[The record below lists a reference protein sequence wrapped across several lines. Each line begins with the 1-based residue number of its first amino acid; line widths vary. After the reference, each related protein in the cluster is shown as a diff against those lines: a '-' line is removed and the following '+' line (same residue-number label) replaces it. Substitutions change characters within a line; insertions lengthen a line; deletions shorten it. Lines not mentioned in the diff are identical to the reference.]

1 MDDVVRLRRLKKT
14 RSSLRL
20 LEARLAE
27 DDPKPLVPVFDSQLV
42 KMLSG
47 PSAFTGERGSVNRS
61 SRLDNVSDVNK
72 KAETPIDQVASDA
85 AQKCAP
91 SVFEPQR
98 APPRGSAGSEP
109 SSSLFVGLCV
119 WLCPCKVGTWTYQGV
134 DKAAEGL
141 IQCYLVIHFLAAGQL
156 LGQKLAARGARIS
169 VDLDEEVTH
178 VLAPADVPWDE
189 LDLPLILV
197 KAALQVGI
205 APASP
210 FILRADWVSNCI
222 RAKCLL
228 PVNNFLVLPPPS
240 PRGTIGTPSVS
251 PSRTLSSTCHLAPPV
266 KSPSRFKPGAPPA
279 FEEDGPTET
288 FPKIPITEVD
298 DRFAC
303 QRATTRHQAGEA
315 LVIDQGFQE
324 GNRLLAEKLVDMA
337 EVYKRAYGD
346 EWRTRAYRQ
355 AANAIRGLSFRLAL
369 DNIDNLKDIK
379 QLGRKGGTIWEHIR
393 EVLTTGRL
401 RKLEE
406 MLADPRIV
414 ALQTLTSVWG
424 LGPSTA
430 QQLYDRGFRT
440 VEDLSRDPEQL
451 TAQQRVGLAH
461 HADLQERI
469 PRAEVA
475 QAAALVCTVLKRV
488 SPRAMLRTVGSFRR
502 GAVDCG
508 DIDLLVVPPTEAGV
522 ADANSQES
530 DAAENLLKELV
541 RELTALGFITDHLS
555 GSQSKASFMGI
566 CKLPCVGS
574 RHRHID
580 IKVYSQEALAFGL
593 LHFTGND
600 YFNRS
605 MRRLAASKGF
615 SLSEHGLVPVNRG
628 PKRQKVRLGASVK
641 CASEEDIFKALGMEF
656 VDPAQRGI
664 Q

>member
-1 MDDVVRLRRLKKT
+1 M
-14 RSSLRL
+14 SLWY
-20 LEARLAE
+20 AN
-27 DDPKPLVPVFDSQLV
+27 
-42 KMLSG
+42 
-47 PSAFTGERGSVNRS
+47 T
-61 SRLDNVSDVNK
+61 
-72 KAETPIDQVASDA
+72 
-85 AQKCAP
+85 
-91 SVFEPQR
+91 
-98 APPRGSAGSEP
+98 
-109 SSSLFVGLCV
+109 
-119 WLCPCKVGTWTYQGV
+119 
-134 DKAAEGL
+134 
-141 IQCYLVIHFLAAGQL
+141 
-156 LGQKLAARGARIS
+156 
-169 VDLDEEVTH
+169 
-178 VLAPADVPWDE
+178 
-189 LDLPLILV
+189 
-197 KAALQVGI
+197 
-205 APASP
+205 
-210 FILRADWVSNCI
+210 
-222 RAKCLL
+222 
-228 PVNNFLVLPPPS
+228 
-240 PRGTIGTPSVS
+240 
-251 PSRTLSSTCHLAPPV
+251 
-266 KSPSRFKPGAPPA
+266 
-279 FEEDGPTET
+279 
-288 FPKIPITEVD
+288 
-298 DRFAC
+298 
-303 QRATTRHQAGEA
+303 
-315 LVIDQGFQE
+315 
-324 GNRLLAEKLVDMA
+324 LLA
-337 EVYKRAYGD
+337 
-346 EWRTRAYRQ
+346 Q
-355 AANAIRGLSFRLAL
+355 
-369 DNIDNLKDIK
+369 
-379 QLGRKGGTIWEHIR
+379 
-393 EVLTTGRL
+393 VLTTGRL

-555 GSQSKASFMGI
+555 GSQ
-566 CKLPCVGS
+566 
-574 RHRHID
+574 
-580 IKVYSQEALAFGL
+580 VYSQEALAFGL